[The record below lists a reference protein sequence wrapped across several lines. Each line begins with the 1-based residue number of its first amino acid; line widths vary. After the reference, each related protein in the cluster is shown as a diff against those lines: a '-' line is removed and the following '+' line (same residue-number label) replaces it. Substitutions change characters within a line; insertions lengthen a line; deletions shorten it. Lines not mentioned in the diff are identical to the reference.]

1 MERPNAAAGGAHAP
15 HDRLMDRGGEVVTA
29 ALAWPGRGDELVGEH
44 VSMTELRARVAQV
57 ARRDA
62 SVLVVGESG
71 VGKELVARRVHVLSR
86 RAGGPFVAVSCC
98 ALSEGLLES
107 ELFGHERGAFTG
119 ALARSVGRFER
130 AHGGTLFLDEIGE
143 APPST
148 QAKLLRALQER
159 EFERVG
165 GAEPVRVDVRVI
177 AATNRD
183 LRRMREAGDFRDD
196 LYHRLA
202 VFPLRVPALRERRSD
217 VPLLA
222 RTLAGRRGLRLDWT
236 ETALARLSAHAW
248 PGNVRELENTIER
261 LGILCDAD
269 PAVTLE
275 RVEQALDE
283 ACDGCAPRER
293 FEECE
298 RERYEALLASHRWN
312 VSRVARELAISRG
325 ALRHRLRK
333 YGLA

>member
-1 MERPNAAAGGAHAP
+1 
-15 HDRLMDRGGEVVTA
+15 MDRGGEA
-29 ALAWPGRGDELVGEH
+29 AAAGTLESAARSDELVGDH
-44 VSMTELRARVAQV
+44 VSMVELRARVALV

-71 VGKELVARRVHVLSR
+71 VGKELVARRIHALSR
-86 RAGGPFVAVSCC
+86 RARAPFVAVSCC
-98 ALSEGLLES
+98 ALSDGLLES

-119 ALARSVGRFER
+119 ALARNVGRFER

-143 APPST
+143 APAST

-165 GAEPVRVDVRVI
+165 GAEPVKVDVRVI

-183 LRRMREAGDFRDD
+183 LRRMREAGAFRDD

-202 VFPLRVPALRERRSD
+202 VFPLRVPSLRDRRSD
-217 VPLLA
+217 VPLLV
-222 RTLAGRRGLRLDWT
+222 RTLAARRGFRLAWT
-236 ETALARLSAHAW
+236 DAALARLAGHDW
-248 PGNVRELENTIER
+248 PGNVRELENAIER
-261 LGILCDAD
+261 LGILCEGEA
-269 PAVTLE
+269 AVTLS

-283 ACDGCAPRER
+283 ASDAGAPRER

-298 RERYEALLASHRWN
+298 RERYEALLARHRWN

>member
-1 MERPNAAAGGAHAP
+1 
-15 HDRLMDRGGEVVTA
+15 MDGGGEA
-29 ALAWPGRGDELVGEH
+29 AVAGTLESAARSDELVGDH
-44 VSMTELRARVAQV
+44 GSMVELRARVALV

-71 VGKELVARRVHVLSR
+71 VGKELVARRIHALSR
-86 RAGGPFVAVSCC
+86 RARAPFVAVSCC
-98 ALSEGLLES
+98 ALSDGLLES

-119 ALARSVGRFER
+119 ALARNVGRFER

-143 APPST
+143 APAST

-165 GAEPVRVDVRVI
+165 GSEPVKVDVRVV

-183 LRRMREAGDFRDD
+183 LRRMRETGAFRDD

-202 VFPLRVPALRERRSD
+202 VFPLRVPPLRDRRSD
-217 VPLLA
+217 VPLLV
-222 RTLAGRRGLRLDWT
+222 RTLAARRGFRIAWT
-236 ETALARLSAHAW
+236 DAALARLAAHDW
-248 PGNVRELENTIER
+248 PGNVRELENAIER
-261 LGILCDAD
+261 LGILCENEA
-269 PAVTLE
+269 AVTLA

-283 ACDGCAPRER
+283 ASDAGVPRAR

-298 RERYEALLASHRWN
+298 RERYEALLARHRWN

>member
-1 MERPNAAAGGAHAP
+1 MERGWEVSPVGASGSP
-15 HDRLMDRGGEVVTA
+15 SRT
-29 ALAWPGRGDELVGEH
+29 DELVGDH
-44 VSMTELRARVAQV
+44 ASMLELRARVALV

-71 VGKELVARRVHVLSR
+71 VGKELVARRVHALSR
-86 RAGGPFVAVSCC
+86 RARGPFVAVSCC
-98 ALSEGLLES
+98 ALSDGLLES

-119 ALARSVGRFER
+119 ALARNVGRFER

-143 APPST
+143 APAST

-165 GAEPVRVDVRVI
+165 GAEPVKVDVRVI

-183 LRRMREAGDFRDD
+183 LRRMREAGAFRDD

-202 VFPLRVPALRERRSD
+202 VFPLRVPPLRDRRSD

-222 RTLAGRRGLRLDWT
+222 RTLSARRGLELAWT
-236 ETALARLSAHAW
+236 EAALARLAAHDW
-248 PGNVRELENTIER
+248 PGNVRELENAIER
-261 LGILCDAD
+261 LGILCEGE
-269 PAVTLE
+269 PAVTLA

-283 ACDGCAPRER
+283 AGAPDAPRAR
-293 FEECE
+293 FEEGE
-298 RERYEALLASHRWN
+298 RERYEELLASHRWN